1 MLTHVSS
8 RYAGGELRDEA
19 RAVFAA
25 TEAARD
31 FDTIEVPFPER
42 GRATLVRWSERLAR
56 ERAERPSDEGPRLR
70 ALRPTSPTPS
80 RQSSRRSPSPPPD
93 TFTLLL

>member
-1 MLTHVSS
+1 LVLTHVSS

-19 RAVFAA
+19 RAVFAD

-42 GRATLVRWSERLAR
+42 GRASLVRWSERLAR
-56 ERAERPSDEGPRLR
+56 ERAERPLDERPAAEGP
-70 ALRPTSPTPS
+70 AAEGPAADEPDSEPAEQPSEPVASP
-80 RQSSRRSPSPPPD
+80 
-93 TFTLLL
+93 